1 MKRKWKALASL
12 CLALALMLCLSLPVW
27 AEPLTESSTGSIT
40 LSWEGDTSENT
51 DYNAITVEVYKVIDV
66 DYKYAAS
73 GDDYEAPKNPEFY
86 WNEDVQSWVAEY
98 DTHNKKDYIGE
109 DNSVTQNFINLDSDD
124 DEAPASADE
133 IKSFADKMAAAI
145 RAEGQG
151 SISIEP
157 VESVTSASG
166 TNSVTLRGLKM
177 GAYLVLIEGGVKIY
191 SPAFVYI
198 VPEWKNGSWDLST
211 LNKNVTAKS
220 AMPTI
225 TKTVYDKNDLATT
238 DYADDESKYA
248 QVKIGDTITY
258 MLVADVPQFPAS
270 ATATGF
276 QISDDLPEGIEL
288 DDDSVAVYGI
298 TEDLSDLGIQL
309 TNNTHYILTTSNA
322 TRPDQNSSAVS
333 FKITFDNTYDK
344 IKTYSKIRV
353 VYQATINKDIKIVDT
368 STGANPQISEN
379 PNTNTA
385 YLDYNNNPYET
396 SDFTWKTDSD
406 TANVYTYGIIV
417 YKKSGEADEPSTLL
431 SGAEFTLKPAGE
443 DDAYDA
449 SAADIKF
456 VKDSNG
462 VYYRNAN
469 QDDASNT
476 TLAVDTNG
484 KLTIKGLDVGT
495 YYLTETKAPAGY
507 TVLSNPITIVIEDDG
522 ITGIEENQ
530 TPNGTTEYEKTV
542 EENTVEQEND
552 YGYVSLEVLNHHGF
566 SLPTTGGMGTV
577 LFTAA
582 GIALMGVGLAAL
594 VLYLRRRSDK

>member
-1 MKRKWKALASL
+1 MA
-12 CLALALMLCLSLPVW
+12 
-27 AEPLTESSTGSIT
+27 
-40 LSWEGDTSENT
+40 
-51 DYNAITVEVYKVIDV
+51 VYKVINV

-145 RAEGQG
+145 RANTLD
-151 SISIEP
+151 IDP
-157 VESVTSASG
+157 VDAETYTVNKETE
-166 TNSVTLRGLKM
+166 NKVTLSGLKM

-191 SPAFVYI
+191 SPAFVNI

-385 YLDYNNNPYET
+385 YLDYNNNLYET

-406 TANVYTYGIIV
+406 TANVYTYGIKV
-417 YKKSGEADEPSTLL
+417 DKKNGDATSSVPELL
-431 SGAEFTLKPAGE
+431 PGAEFELTNNSAPSNKIQFVEEVAGTGVYHVAGAGE
-443 DDAYDA
+443 
-449 SAADIKF
+449 
-456 VKDSNG
+456 SNPT
-462 VYYRNAN
+462 
-469 QDDASNT
+469 T
-476 TLAVDTNG
+476 TLTVGQNSGNTG
-484 KLTIKGLDVGT
+484 KLILKGLDVGT
-495 YYLTETKAPAGY
+495 YTLTETKAPDGY
-507 TVLSNPITIVIEDDG
+507 VLPSSGFEIKIEDNG
-522 ITGIEENQ
+522 TGVNGNKD
-530 TPNGTTEYEKTV
+530 PNGKTEKHEKGTEDADV
-542 EENTVEQEND
+542 ESENAS
-552 YGYVSLEVLNHHGF
+552 GYVSLEVLNHHGF